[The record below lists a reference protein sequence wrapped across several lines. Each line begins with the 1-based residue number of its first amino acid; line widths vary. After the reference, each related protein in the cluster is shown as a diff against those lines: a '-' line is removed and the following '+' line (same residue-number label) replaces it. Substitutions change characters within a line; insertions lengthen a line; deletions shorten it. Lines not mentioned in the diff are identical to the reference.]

1 MADPTENSKFEGNPV
16 FDAKGNE
23 AGVTDPTDGK
33 IEPSP
38 QIAKPGEGS
47 APTPKG
53 GPIVTAKQIKLDK
66 WTLYA
71 EGDNLYARS
80 PNGTILQM
88 VMFDPKGITQKDPPN
103 KLSDGS
109 DGSKGS
115 IGGNNV
121 PFGSQITSAEGTP
134 ANAPVRPSDT
144 VGPTVPATVVALPS
158 ILPIGL
164 NLPSILFNSLFQ
176 PSFYPDIRSQANAQ
190 LGRQIDDIEW
200 ANLIAA
206 SYAESGG
213 DPRETAWIAGTI
225 LNRAR
230 DSGMNVSAILNQLG
244 QFRSVTGFDVANP
257 APVDRYLQ
265 GPPAT
270 VEQRVYQSLR
280 DFLPE
285 VPRNNY
291 WYNSVDPAVAPDK
304 CVVTTR
310 DGIQGILVG
319 QSLVYPGVRW
329 NP

>member
-1 MADPTENSKFEGNPV
+1 MVETAADGTFAGFPV
-16 FDAKGNE
+16 YDASGNE

-33 IEPSP
+33 IGPSP
-38 QIAKPGEGS
+38 EIAKPADVSPPG
-47 APTPKG
+47 PKG
-53 GPIVTAKQIKLDK
+53 GPIVTAKLIKLDK
-66 WTLYA
+66 WSLYA

-80 PNGTILQM
+80 PSGTILQM

-103 KLSDGS
+103 KLSDGA

-121 PFGSQITSAEGTP
+121 PFGSQITSSEGIP
-134 ANAPVRPSDT
+134 ANAPVAPLGPGGPVVPS
-144 VGPTVPATVVALPS
+144 TVVALPS

-164 NLPSILFNSLFQ
+164 GVLADIFNSLFQ
-176 PSFYPDIRSQANAQ
+176 PSFYPEIRTMANDM
-190 LGRQIDDIEW
+190 LGRIIDDVEW
-200 ANLIAA
+200 ADLIAA

-230 DSGMNVSAILNQLG
+230 DSGMNVSAILNQPG
-244 QFRSVTGFDVANP
+244 QFRSVTGLDPVNP
-257 APVDRYLQ
+257 APNDRYLQ
-265 GPPAT
+265 GPPAI
-270 VEQRVYQSLR
+270 VEQRVYQSMR

-285 VPRNNY
+285 VPKNNY
-291 WYNSVDPAVAPDK
+291 WYNSVDPAAAPDK

-310 DGIQGILVG
+310 DGIHGILVG